1 MRSDGR
7 SRLWFVVPTWVLRT
21 EKAKLMD
28 IPANAAE
35 GLGFR
40 GEALLRNHVKATDGS
55 KHDIALLSHDVARVQ
70 SQMEAYG
77 LTDAL

>member
-1 MRSDGR
+1 
-7 SRLWFVVPTWVLRT
+7 
-21 EKAKLMD
+21 MD

-40 GEALLRNHVKATDGS
+40 GEASLRNHVKATDGS
-55 KHDIALLSHDVARVQ
+55 KHDIALLGHDVARVQ

-77 LTDAL
+77 LTDAF